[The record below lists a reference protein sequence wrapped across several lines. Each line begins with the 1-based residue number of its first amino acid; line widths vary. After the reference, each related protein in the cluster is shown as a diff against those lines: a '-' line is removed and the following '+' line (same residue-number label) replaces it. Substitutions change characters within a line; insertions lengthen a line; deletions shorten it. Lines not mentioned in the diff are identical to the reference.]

1 MRILVAED
9 EHLLAMSLRED
20 LLEAGHEVVI
30 VGDGQSAWN
39 RILNHPPHL
48 VLSDVRMPGM
58 DGLSLMAKTKAVHP
72 DLLFILMTTF
82 ASVKEAV
89 QALQAGATDYLVKPF
104 EREELLERIRRAEAW
119 LDLKEEKALLEREVE
134 RLTRGGILL
143 GAAPAMQQLW
153 ATVDRIAPVDVD
165 VLIEGETGTG
175 KEVVAQAIHASS
187 HRASGPFVAVSCSI
201 LTGSLLEN
209 ELFGHEKGAF
219 TGADRV
225 TLGRFEAAEGGTLFL
240 DDVDDIPLETQ
251 AKLLRVLQERKVERL
266 GSTQSRA
273 VDFRLL
279 SATKRDLAK
288 MVEEGCFRQDLYYRL
303 RVLHLRVPPLRE
315 RKEDISS
322 LASFFVRKHGFR
334 THAVLPVLHEDTLR
348 ALRIH
353 GWPGNVRELEHAV
366 QAALALCGGSEIL
379 SSHLPRE
386 VHLNPPAQGPA
397 CPAMP
402 EGPVRLD
409 EVLGET
415 ERRLLRWALDRA
427 GGNQSEAS
435 ALLGIP
441 RSTFQYRWRRAVPG
455 ASGPDRG

>member
-20 LLEAGHEVVI
+20 LSEAGHEVVI
-30 VGDGQSAWN
+30 VGDGQTAWN
-39 RILNHPPHL
+39 RILSHAPHL

-72 DLLFILMTTF
+72 DLPFILMTTF

-143 GAAPAMQQLW
+143 GHAPTMQQLW

-175 KEVVAQAIHASS
+175 KEVVAQAIHGSS

-209 ELFGHEKGAF
+209 ELFGHDKGAF
-219 TGADRV
+219 TGADRMA
-225 TLGRFEAAEGGTLFL
+225 LGRFEAAGGGTLFL

-251 AKLLRVLQERKVERL
+251 SKLLRVLQERKVERL
-266 GSTQSRA
+266 GSTQPRP

-288 MVEEGCFRQDLYYRL
+288 MVEEGRFRQDLYYRL

-315 RKEDISS
+315 RKEDISP

-334 THAVLPVLHEDTLR
+334 THAALPTLHEDTLS
-348 ALRIH
+348 ALRSH

-366 QAALALCGGSEIL
+366 QAALVLCGGSEIL
-379 SSHLPRE
+379 PSHLPRE
-386 VHLNPPAQGPA
+386 VQSDSSTSRSVATE
-397 CPAMP
+397 MP
-402 EGPVRLD
+402 GGSIQLD
-409 EVLGET
+409 AVLGET
-415 ERRLLRWALDRA
+415 ERRLLRWALERA

-441 RSTFQYRWRRAVPG
+441 RSTFQYRWRRTSSEANEPE
-455 ASGPDRG
+455 RG

>member
-9 EHLLAMSLRED
+9 EQLLAMSLRED
-20 LLEAGHEVVI
+20 LSEVGHEVVI
-30 VGDGQSAWN
+30 VGDGQSAWD
-39 RILNHPPHL
+39 RIQNHPPHL

-58 DGLSLMAKTKAVHP
+58 DGLNLMAKVKAAHP
-72 DLLFILMTTF
+72 EMPFILMTTF

-119 LDLKEEKALLEREVE
+119 LDLRQEKALLEREVE
-134 RLTRGGILL
+134 RLTRGGIIL
-143 GAAPAMQQLW
+143 GAAPAMQELW

-175 KEVVAQAIHASS
+175 KEVVAQAIHAAGR
-187 HRASGPFVAVSCSI
+187 RASGPFVAVSCSI

-219 TGADRV
+219 TGADRMA
-225 TLGRFEAAEGGTLFL
+225 LGRFEAAEGGTLFL
-240 DDVDDIPLETQ
+240 DDVDDIPLEIQ

-266 GSTQSRA
+266 GSTQPRP

-279 SATKRDLAK
+279 SATKRDLAR
-288 MVEEGCFRQDLYYRL
+288 MVEEGRFRQDLYYRL

-315 RKEDISS
+315 RKEDIPS

-334 THAVLPVLHEDTLR
+334 THAVLPTFHEDSLR
-348 ALRIH
+348 ALQTH

-366 QAALALCGGSEIL
+366 QAALALCGGPEIL
-379 SSHLPRE
+379 LSHLPRDIQS
-386 VHLNPPAQGPA
+386 NPSPKQTV
-397 CPAMP
+397 CPEMP
-402 EGPVRLD
+402 DGPVRLD

-427 GGNQSEAS
+427 DGNQSEAA

-441 RSTFQYRWRRAVPG
+441 RSTFQYRWRRTAPET
-455 ASGPDRG
+455 SGSDQA